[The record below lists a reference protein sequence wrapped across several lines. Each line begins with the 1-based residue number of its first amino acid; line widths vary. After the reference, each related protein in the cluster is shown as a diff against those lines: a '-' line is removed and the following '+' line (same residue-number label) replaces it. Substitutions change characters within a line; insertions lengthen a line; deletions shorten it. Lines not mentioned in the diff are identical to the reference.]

1 MDYVA
6 AVLTVLRCGEAFL
19 PLDPSW
25 PEDRVRSAV
34 SASNAALVV
43 SAGVSHED
51 DVLKGSSCPVL
62 RFNGDI
68 RQGLDDGEVWIG
80 GDELAWPCEHKRPRE
95 FCEHIT

>member
-25 PEDRVRSAV
+25 PDQRVSSAV
-34 SASNAALVV
+34 SASNAELVV

-68 RQGLDDGEVWIG
+68 RQGLDHGEVGIG